1 MPEIAGQ
8 LCVGF
13 VEGQLATFNGSGAL
27 GSLQSY
33 PELYGGGSQKYDGST
48 YGGITI
54 IASRSNQEYGAQP
67 TVMPASADTLF
78 GIYLGRA
85 SEV

>member
-1 MPEIAGQ
+1 MPDIAGQ

-33 PELYGGGSQKYDGST
+33 PELYGGGSQKYDGLT

-54 IASRSNQEYGAQP
+54 IASRSNLEYGAQP
-67 TVMPASADTLF
+67 TVMPASTDTLF

-85 SEV
+85 SEI